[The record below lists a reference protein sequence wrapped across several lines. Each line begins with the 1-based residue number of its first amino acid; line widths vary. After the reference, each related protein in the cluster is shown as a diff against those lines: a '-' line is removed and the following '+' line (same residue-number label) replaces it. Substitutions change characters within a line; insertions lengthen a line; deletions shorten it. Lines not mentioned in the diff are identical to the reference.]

1 MMVTISVAPALA
13 NDDRDDHL
21 LRRDIQL
28 DRQIL
33 HELRNDDL
41 GCCGFNRF
49 DHEVCCDDLA
59 FISSPFAFG
68 FGFGCWQLE
77 PDGEWDWEC

>member
-13 NDDRDDHL
+13 NDDNDDHL

-33 HELRNDDL
+33 HELRTDDF
-41 GCCGFNRF
+41 GCCPQFDVDHGFF
-49 DHEVCCDDLA
+49 D
-59 FISSPFAFG
+59 SSPFVFSPS
-68 FGFGCWQLE
+68 GFGCWQLE
-77 PDGEWDWEC
+77 ADGEWDWEC